1 MTLSYRKTQI
11 SRPVGKDVVLGFTDR
26 QRILPLGWCPVC
38 GGEIF
43 ARGKTQCIR
52 CEKEAKKHE
61 RRKKLQSLCELHPGG
76 ESRLL

>member
-1 MTLSYRKTQI
+1 MTFFYRKTPI
-11 SRPVGKDVVLGFTDR
+11 SRPVRKNGILGITDR

-43 ARGKTQCIR
+43 TWGKTQCIR

-61 RRKKLQSLCELHPGG
+61 RRKKLQSLC
-76 ESRLL
+76 